1 MRRTV
6 THTMA
11 RYAPL
16 LLFTAVAGFAVQGL
30 AQDSVDCTRY
40 RIAGLPCPGAPTA
53 AATRP
58 VVAPTVSPRAST
70 PVNAGTGNSLAP
82 PRTAAAPSGTATSPT
97 GMPSSAPTLPP
108 HMAQVSPM
116 GPGVLPVN
124 LAPTPTPTPTP
135 TPLPLPLPLQ
145 TVIPVTVTVAPSAAM
160 PTNVIL
166 STTAPGPVNLP
177 PAQPVPFAA
186 PPAAKP
192 PPKSQ
197 GSTLQPLALAPLPGP
212 VVPREGRE
220 PGQIVVYWASA
231 EEADSALATLLLV
244 RHLAPTSATRLEHL
258 GGVIAVFQLPT
269 QALANNAREML
280 RQEFPAATVDFNT
293 RYRPLL
299 QPSAQPRMY
308 LPQKID
314 LPKPGSLPQGGS
326 GVRIGIVDGP
336 VARTTA
342 LAGVKII
349 RKSFLAN
356 SEVAAPFGH
365 ATSIASLIA
374 GQDPVVGFFGIA
386 RHASL
391 FSAEIM
397 RAVGADDLTNSA
409 ALIRALDWLLA
420 EKVQIINLSLGGA
433 GDQVMQKAFSK
444 LATLNVIL
452 VAAAGNG
459 GPTAA
464 PAYPAAYPGVIA
476 VTATDAADNLYAQAN
491 RGSYVTLAAPGVDI
505 WVPDTELG
513 HYVSGT
519 SFSAA
524 VVTAASALLLAQ
536 GTQQSNSKSTLPQ
549 RLCRGA
555 KDLGTRGADTLFGC
569 GLIQIGAM
577 LRDDRS

>member
-1 MRRTV
+1 
-6 THTMA
+6 
-11 RYAPL
+11 
-16 LLFTAVAGFAVQGL
+16 
-30 AQDSVDCTRY
+30 
-40 RIAGLPCPGAPTA
+40 
-53 AATRP
+53 
-58 VVAPTVSPRAST
+58 
-70 PVNAGTGNSLAP
+70 
-82 PRTAAAPSGTATSPT
+82 
-97 GMPSSAPTLPP
+97 
-108 HMAQVSPM
+108 M
-116 GPGVLPVN
+116 GPGVQPVN
-124 LAPTPTPTPTP
+124 LAPSLPPPP
-135 TPLPLPLPLQ
+135 SPLPLPLQ
-145 TVIPVTVTVAPSAAM
+145 TLTPATVTVAPSAAM

-166 STTAPGPVNLP
+166 PTTAPAPVNLP

-197 GSTLQPLALAPLPGP
+197 GSTLQPMALAPLPGP
-212 VVPREGRE
+212 VAPREGRE

-244 RHLAPTSATRLEHL
+244 RHLAPSSATRLEHL

-269 QALANNAREML
+269 QALANEAREML
-280 RQEFPAATVDFNT
+280 RLEFPAATVDFNT

-386 RHASL
+386 RHAGL

-397 RAVGADDLTNSA
+397 RSVGADDLTNSA

-433 GDQVMQKAFSK
+433 GDQVMEKAFSK
-444 LATLNVIL
+444 LATLNVVL

-459 GPTAA
+459 GPNAA